1 MVEQLK
7 EILEPFEQNGN
18 LHYGEGVTEL
28 AHALQAAYLAHEAGE
43 SESMI
48 AAALLH
54 DYGHLVHGLGESIA
68 EQGVDANHETVGAN
82 ALEKCSRLVSL
93 NPFAGMSQPSATCVP
108 LNLDTST
115 NSLLPQFSV
124 FSYRVGQ

>member
-43 SESMI
+43 NESMT

-54 DYGHLVHGLGESIA
+54 DYG
-68 EQGVDANHETVGAN
+68 
-82 ALEKCSRLVSL
+82 SRLVSL

-108 LNLDTST
+108 LNPDTST

-124 FSYRVGQ
+124 FSYRVDQ